1 MKNIKVMKKESLKFY
16 VEKEYPITTKRFL
29 GQEMHSDVHGD
40 VFKYRNCD
48 EKAVKDDIVYK
59 VWCLVN
65 GPREGGDYAIYTVLY
80 FEEVPQEILEIEKR
94 IESDT
99 KRLRQ
104 YWQSMD
110 C

>member
-1 MKNIKVMKKESLKFY
+1 MEKGVLVLIILNNIIILGIEKHKSYEKRKFKILRREGISY
-16 VEKEYPITTKRFL
+16 HYEAFFR
-29 GQEMHSDVHGD
+29 
-40 VFKYRNCD
+40 
-48 EKAVKDDIVYK
+48 ADDIVYK